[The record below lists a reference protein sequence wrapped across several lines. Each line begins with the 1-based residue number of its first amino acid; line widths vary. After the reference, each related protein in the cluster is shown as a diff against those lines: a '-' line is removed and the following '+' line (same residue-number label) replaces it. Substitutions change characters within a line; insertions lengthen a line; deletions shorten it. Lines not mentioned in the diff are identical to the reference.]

1 VVERDPAELLTV
13 AEIAVELKITEQTV
27 RRWIN
32 EQKLPAKRLA
42 GGKEFRVLRAELD
55 ALLGLEPQPPAEQPR
70 ERAKRPFT
78 ATAAQITIQ

>member
-1 VVERDPAELLTV
+1 VVARDPSELLTV

-32 EQKLPAKRLA
+32 EQKLPATRLA
-42 GGKEFRVLRAELD
+42 GGKEFRVLRSDLD
-55 ALLGLEPQPPAEQPR
+55 EILGLQPQPSAEPPR
-70 ERAKRPFT
+70 EPAKRPFT